1 MIIISILALLLAQ
14 PRPDTVILVTGLESV
29 ITHTGQSRILSDA
42 LPPGTT
48 VLSFRHTTPAIT
60 LAAAVRANPGARV
73 VLFSAGCSRASV
85 VLSKVTDPSLVF
97 MVEPW
102 AVPGR
107 ARGSVMRAI
116 ESGIPARN
124 VVSGP
129 LPERGYGIPGSTP
142 TPQGTGHFGAL
153 AWSARLLSLK

>member
-1 MIIISILALLLAQ
+1 M
-14 PRPDTVILVTGLESV
+14 
-29 ITHTGQSRILSDA
+29 THAGQSRLLSDA

-60 LAAAVRANPGARV
+60 LAGVVRANPGARV
-73 VLFSAGCSRASV
+73 VLFSAGCSRAPV
-85 VLSKVTDPSLVF
+85 VLSEVADPSLVF

-102 AVPGR
+102 AASGR
-107 ARGSVMRAI
+107 ARGLVMRAI

-129 LPERGYGIPGSTP
+129 TAERGYKIPGATP

-153 AWSARLLSLK
+153 AWSARLLSPK